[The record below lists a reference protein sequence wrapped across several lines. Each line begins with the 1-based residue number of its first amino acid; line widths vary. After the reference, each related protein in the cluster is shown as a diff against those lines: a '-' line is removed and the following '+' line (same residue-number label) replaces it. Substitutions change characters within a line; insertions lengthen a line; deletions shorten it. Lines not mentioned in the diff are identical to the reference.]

1 MKHIKFLSVVAFLF
15 FAIGSFFVN
24 ASTQQKEVNVSV
36 NITSYFSKD
45 NIQTVTIPEKTYGSN
60 LSFENDLPNSSGYEF
75 SFWLVN
81 DNIRQDLPMD
91 HQFVITYNTDITA
104 IYKEIGKF
112 TVLFVDVNGQVLDIQ
127 YVSPNGNAFDPD
139 LPILPSK
146 PGYKIAQNKWDKSY
160 DNIIEDTVISLV
172 YERDDSNV
180 YTLTV
185 ESGGIIDQNN
195 NNGIYD
201 FNAVATIQANEAPQG
216 KVFSHWQVGDKI
228 VSHQSIYRFTIL
240 KDTNIK
246 AVYQDISIGDVP
258 LITLSNAL
266 QLRENYNTYLA
277 QFYLPENYTLVEYG
291 LLTSA
296 NVEVLNV
303 NSLDIHRIKG
313 LKYFEET
320 NEFVMSIPTAEAISI
335 RAYLITRDADD
346 NLLTVYD
353 SSYSLTLPA
362 TNIEGSF
369 TDEFETSVSKNNGW
383 VTNGTQKA
391 GGIALDS
398 QGTYLK
404 TPIINSNHGEITF
417 EMLAWASSANSAFTF
432 RIDALDLN
440 DAIIASSGSIALK
453 DTTFGTVYQK
463 YVPYS
468 YTFLNSNNDIAY
480 LKLTY
485 NKEDTGVNI
494 RIANATVKTSG
505 EVKEISHIL
514 PYFPNINYLVDET
527 LNFNNL
533 NLVIYYSDGTLSSI
547 PITPEMVSGFSS
559 STSGEFT
566 LTITYLDNSNNIK
579 YYVEKIDPQ
588 YTLPIIEDIE
598 YNLGMTLADILLP
611 TGFSW
616 QNPNQLLT
624 TGNYTELITYTP
636 SDLNRYHVV
645 TNIEV
650 NFKVVPKTTSILI
663 YEIYGGGGNSGAIY
677 TNDYI
682 VLFNN
687 TNNDINLEG
696 YSYQYASATATTFS
710 PNPLNGVIYAKSYY
724 LIALASYGPNG
735 SPLPVSPN
743 FAGTINM
750 SQTAGQVLIAH
761 KTTAVTDINDPSIID
776 YVSYSGL
783 SSKLSAR
790 RNSYIDN
797 DKFTDFT
804 IGEPDLS
811 YLEETLELTSI
822 SVRNLQSI
830 YELNDPINIYN
841 AELILH
847 YANGSKEYLPLSI
860 DAISGFDSS
869 RPGNYQLTITYQEL
883 TFDYPYQIIDTD
895 STEEVYVYYI
905 DIGATGGKAGEA
917 ALIKVGD
924 TEILI
929 DAGDTDSKSNEQLLS
944 FLGTKVTDGIIEYVI
959 ATHPD
964 SDHIGGMLP
973 VFDQYKIDNVIH
985 YSTGPTGTNLRTNFE
1000 AKVNKEGSYVYYIH
1014 DLVNTSPILEISSSV
1029 NLRFYDTTYLKSSNS
1044 NASSIVFVLNAFST
1058 RILFN
1063 GDAETQQENVYANLI
1078 GDIDIF
1084 KMGHH
1089 GAAAGTSTNL
1099 LSKTTPEVAIV
1110 NNGNYLGNSYNHP
1123 TYEAL
1128 SRIYTYSN
1136 MLPVYSVTGGNQ
1148 TADIMHQRNGTITVT
1163 VSNDSYQIT
1172 SERYFDN
1179 PIELSAT
1186 DYWNDSSNPYWNL
1199 GYYYALA
1206 TGVDK
1211 SELKTRLHD
1220 IIDDHITFNYD
1231 FAKTALKETD
1241 KDPNNPSNVI
1251 LFYTGRSQS
1260 SDSFGSGVD
1269 QWNREH
1275 VWAKSHG
1282 GFGETAPAGSDL
1294 HHLRPTDASVNSAR
1308 GSLDFDE
1315 GGSIVRDTYGAGSSY
1330 CYRDSDSFEPRDEVK
1345 GDVARIL
1352 FYMAVRYEG
1361 DKTGEPDLEL
1371 NDLVNNGT
1379 SPYMGRLS
1387 ILLKW
1392 HLQDPVDDFERNRNE
1407 VIYSYQ
1413 KNRNPFID
1421 HPEYALMIF
1430 G

>member
-1 MKHIKFLSVVAFLF
+1 MKRMKFFSIVAFIF
-15 FAIGSFFVN
+15 FAIGSFYVN

-36 NITSYFSKD
+36 DITSYFSRD
-45 NIQTVTIPEKTYGSN
+45 DIQTITIPDKKYGSN
-60 LSFENDLPNSSGYEF
+60 LSFENNLPNNSGYEF

-81 DNIRQDLPMD
+81 GIVCQDLPLD
-91 HQFVITYNTDITA
+91 YQFVITYNTDITA

-112 TVLFVDVNGQVLDIQ
+112 TVLFIDVNGRVLDIQ

-146 PGYKIAQNKWDKSY
+146 PGYKIAQNKWNKSF
-160 DNIIEDTVISLV
+160 DNIIEDTIISLV
-172 YERDDSNV
+172 YERDDSQTI
-180 YTLTV
+180 TLVV
-185 ESGGIIDQNN
+185 ESGSIVDQYNTDGSYN
-195 NNGIYD
+195 
-201 FNAVATIQANEAPQG
+201 FNAIATIQADAAPQG
-216 KVFSHWQVGDKI
+216 KVFSHWQIGEKI
-228 VSHQSIYRFTIL
+228 VSHQSVYSFTML
-240 KDTNIK
+240 QDTNIK
-246 AVYQDISIGDVP
+246 AVYQDISFGDLP
-258 LITLSNAL
+258 LITLSNPL

-277 QFYLPENYTLVEYG
+277 QFYLPETYTLVEYG
-291 LLTSA
+291 LLTST
-296 NVEVLNV
+296 NVEMLNV

-320 NEFVMSIPTAEAISI
+320 NEFVMSIPSAETTSV
-335 RAYLITRDADD
+335 RAYLITRDIEG

-353 SSYSLTLPA
+353 SSYSLTLPV
-362 TNIEGSF
+362 TNVEGSF
-369 TDEFETSVSKNNGW
+369 TDDSETSASRNNGW
-383 VTNGTQKA
+383 ATNGTQKD

-398 QGTYLK
+398 QGDYLK
-404 TPIINSNHGEITF
+404 TPIINSNHGEIIF
-417 EMLAWASSANSAFTF
+417 DMLAWASSANSTLTF

-440 DAIIASSGSIALK
+440 DAIIASSGNIALK
-453 DTTFGTVYQK
+453 DTSFGSVHQQYT
-463 YVPYS
+463 PYS
-468 YTFLNSNNDIAY
+468 YTFANANNDIAS
-480 LKLTY
+480 LKITY
-485 NKEDTGVNI
+485 NKEDNGVNI
-494 RIANATVKTSG
+494 RIASANVKTSG

-514 PYFPNINYLVDET
+514 PFFPNTNYVIDEA
-527 LNFNNL
+527 LNL
-533 NLVIYYSDGTLSSI
+533 NQSNIVIYYIDGTLSI
-547 PITPEMVSGFSS
+547 VPITPEMVSSFSS
-559 STSGEFT
+559 GNSGEFI
-566 LTITYLDNSNNIK
+566 LTITYLEKSCTIK
-579 YYVEKIDPQ
+579 YYVEKINPQ
-588 YTLPIIEDIE
+588 YTIPIIDDVEYHMGLTLEDVF
-598 YNLGMTLADILLP
+598 LP
-611 TGFSW
+611 SGFSW
-616 QNPNQLLT
+616 QNPNLT
-624 TGNYTELITYTP
+624 LEVGNYSELVTYTP
-636 SDLNRYHVV
+636 SDLNRYNVV

-650 NFKVVPKTTSILI
+650 NFKVVPKITPILI

-682 VLFNN
+682 VLYNN
-687 TNNDINLEG
+687 TNNDINLDG
-696 YSYQYASATATTFS
+696 YSFQYASASTINFKLLS
-710 PNPLNGVIYAKSYY
+710 LSGIIYSKNYY
-724 LIALASYGPNG
+724 LIALTSGTTGN
-735 SPLPVSPN
+735 PLPVSPN
-743 FAGTINM
+743 FTGTINM
-750 SQTAGQVLIAH
+750 AQTNGEVLIAN
-761 KTTAVTDINDPSIID
+761 KTTIVTDINDQSIID

-804 IGEPDLS
+804 IGEPNLS

-830 YELNDPINIYN
+830 YELNAPININN

-847 YANGSKEYLPLSI
+847 YANGSTSYLPLSI
-860 DAISGFDSS
+860 DAVSGFDSS
-869 RPGNYQLTITYQEL
+869 RTGNYQLIITYQEL
-883 TFDYPYQIIDTD
+883 TFEYPYQIIDNN
-895 STEEVYVYYI
+895 SIEEVYVYYI
-905 DIGATGGKAGEA
+905 DIGATGGKAGESS
-917 ALIKVGD
+917 LIKVGN

-929 DAGDTDSKSNEQLLS
+929 DAGDTDSSGNEQLLS

-985 YSTGPTGTNLRTNFE
+985 YSTGPTGTNLRSNFE
-1000 AKVNKEGSYVYYIH
+1000 AKVNEEGSYVYYIN
-1014 DLVNTSPILEISSSV
+1014 DLVNTNPTLEITSSV
-1029 NLRFYDTTYLKSSNS
+1029 NLSFYDTTYLKSSTT

-1089 GAAAGTSTNL
+1089 GSAAGTSTNL
-1099 LSKTTPEVAIV
+1099 LTKTTPEVAIV

-1128 SRIYTYSN
+1128 SRIYSYSN
-1136 MLPVYSVTGGNQ
+1136 MLPVYSVTGGNR

-1186 DYWNDSSNPYWNL
+1186 DYWNDSSNPYRNL

-1220 IIDDHITFNYD
+1220 IIDDHRTYSYD

-1330 CYRDSDSFEPRDEVK
+1330 CLRDSDSFEPRDEVK

-1413 KNRNPFID
+1413 ENRNPFID